1 MHPLL
6 VTAAI
11 IIHQGNV
18 LLARR
23 RADAPYPLLWE
34 FPGGKVEPMED
45 PSDCI
50 VREIREELAM
60 EVAVEDIYDVV
71 YHRYP
76 ERPVLVLA
84 YRCIWTSGEV
94 IDLDVAEH
102 RWVSPESLLDYELLP
117 ADVPLAERIRRD
129 FADEGPASL

>member
-11 IIHQGNV
+11 IIHQGKV

-23 RADAPYPLLWE
+23 RVNAPYPLLWE
-34 FPGGKVEPMED
+34 FPGGKVEPMES

-50 VREIREELAM
+50 VREIREELAI
-60 EVAVEDIYDVV
+60 EVAVEGIYDVI
-71 YHRYP
+71 YHLYP

-84 YRCIWTSGEV
+84 YRCTWTAGE
-94 IDLDVAEH
+94 ITDLDVAEH
-102 RWVSPESLLDYELLP
+102 RWVLPENLLDYELLP
-117 ADVPLAERIRRD
+117 ADIPLAEKIRKD
-129 FADEGPASL
+129 FCQ

>member
-50 VREIREELAM
+50 VREIREELAI
-60 EVAVEDIYDVV
+60 EVAVEGIYDVV

-84 YRCIWTSGEV
+84 YRCIWTGGEV

-102 RWVSPESLLDYELLP
+102 SWVSPESLLDYELLP

-129 FADEGPASL
+129 FADEGPAGL